1 MYVFYFCTDH
11 ATRKAQQTS
20 KNARRASSK
29 FNCGRM
35 WHWVVFFKDDRKQP
49 ASARCLTVCH

>member
-35 WHWVVFFKDDRKQP
+35 WHRVGFCKAMIGSSQLALNV
-49 ASARCLTVCH
+49 

>member
-29 FNCGRM
+29 FKSVRM
-35 WHWVVFFKDDRKQP
+35 WHWVVFYKAMIGSSQLAQD
-49 ASARCLTVCH
+49 V